1 MTHTTFTYTCLVL
14 AILIAIGFIIM
25 IITIRRLHKAQKQL
39 QKRIKQMTRKKNMT
53 GTGTN
58 HFIFIHEQPPEQ
70 NIETQRASDYF
81 RLKPV

>member
-39 QKRIKQMTRKKNMT
+39 QKENKTDDQKKKYDWYR
-53 GTGTN
+53 
-58 HFIFIHEQPPEQ
+58 H
-70 NIETQRASDYF
+70 
-81 RLKPV
+81 

>member
-39 QKRIKQMTRKKNMT
+39 QKRTKQMTRKKDMT

>member
-1 MTHTTFTYTCLVL
+1 
-14 AILIAIGFIIM
+14 
-25 IITIRRLHKAQKQL
+25 
-39 QKRIKQMTRKKNMT
+39 MTRKKDMT

>member
-39 QKRIKQMTRKKNMT
+39 QKENKTDDQEKKYDWYISYSYMNNLLSKILKLS
-53 GTGTN
+53 G
-58 HFIFIHEQPPEQ
+58 HPII
-70 NIETQRASDYF
+70 SD
-81 RLKPV
+81 